1 MKGQVFLGLIFRNR
15 YSLSHYPEN
24 KNSDERTSMAGE
36 PRRAGDSR
44 NSQVIHLLEELGD
57 RLVRSEKERFTVRVE
72 LADAREALS
81 QLENR
86 AEQTER
92 IFLTI
97 QDRINKQESV
107 ETRLLKRQEELER
120 LTLENAARLE
130 RTEALTSKIE
140 EAIIL
145 QNRLARRLER
155 TAQDKARILSKIE
168 RIEASIEDARE
179 VFGANAV
186 TRSSTVI
193 PQPANNDTPPTAEIW
208 WTKPLRTQVA
218 LIASVLTGGAL
229 MILAVSQLVAHW
241 PQSAIVPG
249 DAPVVVAAQENSPP
263 TPPQDISES
272 TDATELAAYNGGSTM
287 GDTSA
292 LARQMD
298 ADPDAVAAA
307 LNRIEPSVSG
317 AVAEA
322 DKGSDAGTEDVSA
335 PSAAEA
341 ILDPQPVSFAPQTVT
356 QEPAQLS
363 DVDAFVSAAIDSRR
377 SLKERIN
384 PDAALPAVIKQV
396 EAKAFEGVPEA
407 QHDLAAIYTAG
418 HGGVTVDY
426 SKAALWFQEAAVNG
440 IANAR
445 YNLGVLYHQ
454 GLGVERDVNKA
465 INWYRAAAALGHPEA
480 QYNLGIAYIEGI
492 GTQYNPRVA
501 ADYFQTAAQGGVTE
515 AAYNLGLIHENGLL
529 GDPDM
534 NEAVFWYK
542 LSSDYNPEARVAF
555 DQIVKAMTLKPAD
568 ISRIVKE
575 YGAVYG
581 FDANGQPLPQKK
593 SAVEKKS
600 TPTTIA
606 TATAQPLRTA
616 DQAMPAAPLT
626 LNDIPP
632 LTPEETKSLLG
643 VTKGQALV
651 AQVQEQLV
659 RMGLYPGPADGFS
672 GPQTEDAVRTYQAR
686 NKLPVTGKVS
696 EDLLVHM
703 LATELNAAAG
713 MTE

>member
-1 MKGQVFLGLIFRNR
+1 
-15 YSLSHYPEN
+15 
-24 KNSDERTSMAGE
+24 MAGE

-57 RLVRSEKERFTVRVE
+57 RLVRSEKERFTVRAE
-72 LADAREALS
+72 LAEAREGLS
-81 QLENR
+81 DLENR

-107 ETRLLKRQEELER
+107 ESRLLKRQEELER
-120 LTLENAARLE
+120 ITLENAARLE

-168 RIEASIEDARE
+168 RIEATIEDARE
-179 VFGANAV
+179 VLGANALA
-186 TRSSTVI
+186 RPSTVI
-193 PQPANNDTPPTAEIW
+193 PQPANNDAPPAAEIW
-208 WTKPLRTQVA
+208 WTKPLKTQVA

-229 MILAVSQLVAHW
+229 MVLAVSQLVTHW
-241 PQSAIVPG
+241 PQASTAPNEN
-249 DAPVVVAAQENSPP
+249 PVVIAAQEHPAPLLGEPSAV
-263 TPPQDISES
+263 TTEESER
-272 TDATELAAYNGGSTM
+272 AAYNGNAMT
-287 GDTSA
+287 DDE
-292 LARQMD
+292 LARQMEKN
-298 ADPDAVAAA
+298 PDAVAEM
-307 LNRIEPSVSG
+307 LNRIEPSASGVAAESIQSAETKADISAPAETVSVEP
-317 AVAEA
+317 VAFTP
-322 DKGSDAGTEDVSA
+322 DAGTPESVSSSGVA
-335 PSAAEA
+335 DFIKAA
-341 ILDPQPVSFAPQTVT
+341 
-356 QEPAQLS
+356 
-363 DVDAFVSAAIDSRR
+363 VDTSRP
-377 SLKERIN
+377 LTERIK
-384 PDAALPAVIKQV
+384 PDTDLPRVIKQV
-396 EAKAFEGVPEA
+396 ETKAYEGVPEA

-418 HGGVTVDY
+418 HGGVDVNY
-426 SKAALWFQEAAVNG
+426 SKAAAWFQEAAVNG

-480 QYNLGIAYIEGI
+480 QYNLGIAYVEGI
-492 GTQYNPRVA
+492 GTQYNPRIA
-501 ADYFQTAAQGGVTE
+501 ADYFQTAAQGGVME

-542 LSSDYNPEARVAF
+542 LSSDHNPEARVAF

-568 ISRIVKE
+568 INRIVKE
-575 YGAVYG
+575 YSAVYG
-581 FDANGQPLPQKK
+581 LGGDGKPVTEKEAAVQKPAPEGP
-593 SAVEKKS
+593 SGIE
-600 TPTTIA
+600 TTL
-606 TATAQPLRTA
+606 PLRVA
-616 DQAMPAAPLT
+616 DQAMPVAPLT

-643 VTKGQALV
+643 VSKDQALV
-651 AQVQEQLV
+651 SQVQEQLV
-659 RMGLYPGPADGFS
+659 RMGLYPGPADGF
-672 GPQTEDAVRTYQAR
+672 GDPQTEDAIRAYQAR
-686 NKLPVTGKVS
+686 NKLDVTGKAS

-713 MTE
+713 TAQ